1 MTKDDMSE
9 QALPE
14 GDVLAHGVAVR
25 REHDEAFRFRSEAL
39 SRFPDAPRSWLR
51 IAEVM
56 IELRHFAE
64 AEVLLD
70 EAVSLFPDHFWLART
85 RARVARAQ
93 DDDIEAY
100 TRCRA
105 LRQAFPDNPAPHA
118 DFVHLLLDLKQ
129 LAAAEAE
136 AKASLAL
143 FPNTAWLQHMYAR
156 CADEAGDTAAAAVR
170 WTELVACHPYHEPA
184 YASAVRALIRVKRH
198 DEAVGIARGGLGLFP
213 ISSAIRDAAAEAARV
228 TDAGGTGPAATAPT
242 EDLLAGA
249 MIAERSDQ
257 WIEAAGL
264 WVLLREQAPALG
276 IAYAGGARALLR
288 LGRMAE
294 AEIVL
299 AKARRDLPPDAGVL
313 EAWADAAI
321 QRAAFEEAL
330 ARFRSL
336 REAFPSA
343 PRAALGIA
351 QALHELGR
359 LEEADAVYAELCG
372 THPVDLSLA
381 RRFATIAAERG
392 DWAEAI
398 RRWTQVTAVFS
409 DYLPGYWHRA
419 DALAKA
425 ERWAEADAVLV
436 DAVARFPE
444 DLETA
449 LRWARSGRRWSDPK
463 DGAARLD
470 VLRERFPSIAL
481 AAQ

>member
-1 MTKDDMSE
+1 
-9 QALPE
+9 
-14 GDVLAHGVAVR
+14 
-25 REHDEAFRFRSEAL
+25 
-39 SRFPDAPRSWLR
+39 
-51 IAEVM
+51 
-56 IELRHFAE
+56 
-64 AEVLLD
+64 
-70 EAVSLFPDHFWLART
+70 
-85 RARVARAQ
+85 
-93 DDDIEAY
+93 
-100 TRCRA
+100 
-105 LRQAFPDNPAPHA
+105 
-118 DFVHLLLDLKQ
+118 
-129 LAAAEAE
+129 
-136 AKASLAL
+136 
-143 FPNTAWLQHMYAR
+143 
-156 CADEAGDTAAAAVR
+156 
-170 WTELVACHPYHEPA
+170 
-184 YASAVRALIRVKRH
+184 
-198 DEAVGIARGGLGLFP
+198 
-213 ISSAIRDAAAEAARV
+213 
-228 TDAGGTGPAATAPT
+228 
-242 EDLLAGA
+242 
-249 MIAERSDQ
+249 
-257 WIEAAGL
+257 
-264 WVLLREQAPALG
+264 
-276 IAYAGGARALLR
+276 
-288 LGRMAE
+288 MAE